1 MITEQEILNSFQS
14 LTVWKSGDRR
24 APHKPL
30 LVMLALGYLQNKDQR
45 LLPYKMIEEELERLL
60 EEFGTPRNAGN
71 THYPFWRLRNDGMWE
86 VEDGDELTLNSS
98 GGVRKT
104 ELRNKDIRAGFT
116 IEVYQFL
123 KEKPS
128 LVGRICSE
136 LLDAH
141 FPDTIHQDI
150 IHEAGLNLEDQT
162 VRRKPRDPNFRFN
175 VLQAYEQRCAV
186 CDFDVRMG
194 AKTLCIEAA
203 HIKWHSHGGPDE
215 VSNGIALCTLHHKLF
230 DLGAF
235 TLDENRQFL
244 VSEKVVGTDGF
255 DLWLARFHGETI
267 NRPVRAVYGP
277 DTNYIAWNHDQV
289 FKSPSRVS

>member
-1 MITEQEILNSFQS
+1 MAEQDILNKFQS
-14 LTVWKSGDRR
+14 LTVWKQGDRR

-30 LVMLALGYLQNKDQR
+30 LVLLALGYLQSQDQR
-45 LLPYKMIEEELERLL
+45 LLPYKMIEKELERLL

-71 THYPFWRLRNDGMWE
+71 THYPFWRLRNDGVWE
-86 VEDGDELTLNSS
+86 VENAGELTLNSS

-116 IEVYQFL
+116 SEGYSLL
-123 KEKPS
+123 KENPS
-128 LVGRICSE
+128 LISEICSE

-150 IHEAGLNLEDQT
+150 IHEAGLNLEEET
-162 VRRKPRDPNFRFN
+162 VARKTRDPNFRIN
-175 VLQAYEQRCAV
+175 VLQAYEHRCAV
-186 CDFDVRMG
+186 CDFDVRIG
-194 AKTLCIEAA
+194 SKTICIEAA

-215 VSNGIALCTLHHKLF
+215 VNNGIALCTMHHKLF

-235 TLDENRQFL
+235 TVNKDRQFL
-244 VSEKVVGTDGF
+244 VSEKVIGTDGF
-255 DLWLARFHGETI
+255 DLWLGRFHGDVI
-267 NRPVRAVYGP
+267 SQPVRAVYEP
-277 DTNYIAWNHDQV
+277 SVDYIAWNHDQV